1 MRKPEEIRKEIEA
14 LNKELAEAKTHEAK
28 RDAAVHILENLG
40 WTHSGHKGWQ
50 KPSPKCSD
58 YKAPLKAGDLATW
71 EDGSIGSTVY
81 IRSVGDKVAQV
92 SHVRSITG
100 RGADVS
106 NNSFAVEKGKLTVRP
121 REYFIGR
128 PREYFI

>member
-1 MRKPEEIRKEIEA
+1 MRKPEEIRADIEK
-14 LNKELAEAKTHEAK
+14 LTKELAEAKTYEAK

-50 KPSPKCSD
+50 KPAPKWSD

-71 EDGSIGSTVY
+71 EDGSIGGTVY
-81 IRSVGDKVAQV
+81 IRSVGDKYAQV
-92 SHVRSITG
+92 SHVRGISSL
-100 RGADVS
+100 GADVV
-106 NNSFAVEKGKLTVRP
+106 NGSFAVEKSKLTVRP

-128 PREYFI
+128 R

>member
-14 LNKELAEAKTHEAK
+14 LNKELAEAKTYEAK

-50 KPSPKCSD
+50 KPAQKWSD
-58 YKAPLKAGDLATW
+58 YKAPLKAGELATW
-71 EDGSIGSTVY
+71 DDKALGGIVY
-81 IRSVGDKVAQV
+81 IRSVGDKYAQV
-92 SHVRSITG
+92 SHVRGVS
-100 RGADVS
+100 RLGADVLNS
-106 NNSFAVEKGKLTVRP
+106 SFAVEKSKLTVRP

-128 PREYFI
+128 R

>member
-14 LNKELAEAKTHEAK
+14 LNKELAEVKTYEAK

-50 KPSPKCSD
+50 KPATKRSD
-58 YKAPLKAGDLATW
+58 YKAPLKAGELATW
-71 EDGSIGSTVY
+71 DDKVLGGIVY
-81 IRSVGDKVAQV
+81 IRSVGDKFAQV
-92 SHVRSITG
+92 SHVRGVS
-100 RGADVS
+100 RLGADVLT
-106 NNSFAVEKGKLTVRP
+106 NSFAVEKSKLTVRP

-128 PREYFI
+128 R

>member
-14 LNKELAEAKTHEAK
+14 LNKELAEAKTYEAK

-50 KPSPKCSD
+50 KPAPKWSD

-71 EDGSIGSTVY
+71 EDGAIGGTVY
-81 IRSVGDKVAQV
+81 VRSVGDKFAQV
-92 SHVRSITG
+92 SHVRGIS
-100 RGADVS
+100 RLGADVL
-106 NNSFAVEKGKLTVRP
+106 NGSFAVEKSKLTVRP

-128 PREYFI
+128 R

>member
-14 LNKELAEAKTHEAK
+14 LHKELAEAKTYEAK

-50 KPSPKCSD
+50 KPAPKWSD

-71 EDGSIGSTVY
+71 EDGPIGGTVY
-81 IRSVGDKVAQV
+81 IRSVGDKYAQV
-92 SHVRSITG
+92 SHVRGISRI
-100 RGADVS
+100 GADVVTG
-106 NNSFAVEKGKLTVRP
+106 SFAIEKSKLTVRP

-128 PREYFI
+128 R

>member
-14 LNKELAEAKTHEAK
+14 LSKELAEAKTYEAK

-50 KPSPKCSD
+50 KPAPKCSD
-58 YKAPLKAGDLATW
+58 YKAPLKAGELATW
-71 EDGSIGSTVY
+71 EDKTLGGIVY
-81 IRSVGDKVAQV
+81 IRAVGETRSVV
-92 SHVRSITG
+92 SHVRNVG
-100 RGADVS
+100 RLGVDVH
-106 NNSFAVEKGKLTVRP
+106 NSRFTVENETLTIRP

-128 PREYFI
+128 R

>member
-14 LNKELAEAKTHEAK
+14 LNKELAEAKTYEAK

-50 KPSPKCSD
+50 KPAPKWSD

-71 EDGSIGSTVY
+71 EDGSIGGNIY
-81 IRSVGDKVAQV
+81 IRSVGDKYAQV
-92 SHVRSITG
+92 SHVRGISSL
-100 RGADVS
+100 GADVV
-106 NNSFAVEKGKLTVRP
+106 NGSFAVEKSKLTVRP

-128 PREYFI
+128 R